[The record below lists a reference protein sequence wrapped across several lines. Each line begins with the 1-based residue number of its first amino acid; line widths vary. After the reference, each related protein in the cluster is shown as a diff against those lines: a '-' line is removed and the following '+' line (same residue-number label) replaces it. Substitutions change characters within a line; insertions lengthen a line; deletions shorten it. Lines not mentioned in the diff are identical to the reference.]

1 MTLIATWEK
10 LIGVVLLNNNI
21 KATFILREF
30 VLLVLVC
37 MVQHRDN
44 SKL

>member
-10 LIGVVLLNNNI
+10 LIDVVLILNI
-21 KATFILREF
+21 KATFIFREF

-44 SKL
+44 YKL